1 MQEERDALIGRLTS
15 AYNIMWMA
23 PRPVITLQNL
33 HRHKLRPE
41 VSTTRK
47 QRLVSP
53 HTAFFTLQINSD
65 SYRCESCSLSLFLFS
80 FFFLSLHLW
89 MSVNGIFL
97 RASKSATSAILFL
110 HEWPI

>member
-1 MQEERDALIGRLTS
+1 
-15 AYNIMWMA
+15 MA

-65 SYRCESCSLSLFLFS
+65 SYRCESCSLSLSLFLFLPLVTS
-80 FFFLSLHLW
+80 
-89 MSVNGIFL
+89 MNERQRDIFARFQVGHVGHFIFARMTNL
-97 RASKSATSAILFL
+97 NNLFGDE
-110 HEWPI
+110 H